1 MNLTISIC
9 GSILLT
15 SMTGSAFLL
24 VWLVCSKM
32 MDYSG
37 SYRSRYKA
45 ILASGCLFVLPVT
58 AVIVHILAVN
68 YIRWG
73 GYLFLGTPRLYEASL
88 WFMRVWAAGVIAAA
102 GIHVLRYVLLSA
114 RYRQCFPCDRE
125 TRKQMEEI
133 RVAMPRRQRR
143 VSIYSSYQVSGP
155 LLWGIRKA
163 KILLP
168 ANRHYD
174 YEELR
179 VIICHELTHHRQKT
193 NLVKMLAL
201 IAAVLNW
208 YNPLAWLMTGLIL
221 KWWEIVC
228 DEEAAERLEN
238 RKLYFEKVKELIEKD
253 GDYRDMMGSALGQKG
268 CSMRE
273 RTKRAAQMQKK
284 RKIPFLA
291 IIASIVMATT
301 ATVSVMAATDE
312 LARLYIHL
320 RELTYVGYE
329 VDLPVLPEVYTSM
342 ELPEGVKVRIEGDT
356 IGETRGGTDINWTV
370 PNNVHSTSGK
380 TYLSAGSNVSVVGN
394 ILPSNKTVKVGIEN
408 DVIEYKYAYVSNYV
422 FTYFTVETGGYYRFF
437 VENTSGTTIVTDL
450 TVVTN

>member
-24 VWLVCSKM
+24 AWLVCSKV

-45 ILASGCLFVLPVT
+45 ILAAGCLFVLPVT
-58 AVIVHILAVN
+58 AAIVHILAVN

-88 WFMRVWAAGVIAAA
+88 WFMRVWAVGVIAAA

-133 RVAMPRRQRR
+133 RAAMPRRLRR
-143 VSIYSSYQVSGP
+143 VPVYFSYQVSGP

-221 KWWEIVC
+221 KWSEIVC

-238 RKLYFEKVKELIEKD
+238 RKLYFEKVKDLIEKD
-253 GDYRDMMGSALGQKG
+253 GDYRDMMGSELGQKG

-301 ATVSVMAATDE
+301 ATVSVMAATD
-312 LARLYIHL
+312 AAAAFYIRMFHD
-320 RELTYVGYE
+320 TE
-329 VDLPVLPEVYTSM
+329 VVIWVTPPELPEVYTTYG
-342 ELPEGVKVRIEGDT
+342 LPEGVTVQLSEDAVLGVK
-356 IGETRGGTDINWTV
+356 GGTDIQWMVN
-370 PNNVHSTSGK
+370 NNVRHLSGQI
-380 TYLSAGSNVSVVGN
+380 YLNAGQHVMVSGT
-394 ILPSNKTVKVGIEN
+394 IIPSNKIVTVGLQGTGSIN
-408 DVIEYKYAYVSNYV
+408 MAADVSDFVNAHFLIATS
-422 FTYFTVETGGYYRFF
+422 GYYRFY
-437 VENTSGTTIVTDL
+437 VENTGGTIIMTDL
-450 TVVTN
+450 NVPIH